1 MGSEI
6 GGLMEYAAIAPV
18 FDRLID
24 EDIDTPL
31 DIRPKQFLS
40 LEELQMSI
48 IRDLSNLLNTRAT
61 LSWHMCIEK
70 IATPYAYGVKM
81 KIPTSPENVFEIQ
94 ELEAN
99 IDKAIRDFEPRL
111 IDAHSHVIG
120 IGDPAGTLEISID
133 AIIAYKNHHSPLSFP
148 IVISI

>member
-1 MGSEI
+1 
-6 GGLMEYAAIAPV
+6 MEYAAIAPV

-40 LEELQMSI
+40 IEELQMSI

-70 IATPYAYGVKM
+70 IATPYAYGVEI

-111 IDAHSHVIG
+111 IDAHSHVTG
-120 IGDPAGTLEISID
+120 IGDPAGTLEIFID